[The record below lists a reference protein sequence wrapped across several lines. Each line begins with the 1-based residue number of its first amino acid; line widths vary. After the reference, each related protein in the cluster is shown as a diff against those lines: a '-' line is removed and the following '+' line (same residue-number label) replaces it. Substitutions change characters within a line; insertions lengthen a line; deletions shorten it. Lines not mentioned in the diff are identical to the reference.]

1 MYKGGNL
8 CSKDCN
14 SNQKSIQKSQCIGY
28 ILMILANRRH
38 NYSKNKKGDQ
48 DETNNKEFT
57 FQAIA
62 WRMYRNYCGTF
73 GRGRLD
79 EHYRNR

>member
-1 MYKGGNL
+1 MYRINIDDFWL
-8 CSKDCN
+8 
-14 SNQKSIQKSQCIGY
+14 IGDII
-28 ILMILANRRH
+28 IL
-38 NYSKNKKGDQ
+38 KTKKGDQ

-73 GRGRLD
+73 GRRRLD
-79 EHYRNR
+79 EH

>member
-1 MYKGGNL
+1 MYRIYIDDFWL
-8 CSKDCN
+8 
-14 SNQKSIQKSQCIGY
+14 IGDII
-28 ILMILANRRH
+28 ILKTKKEIKMKRILKF
-38 NYSKNKKGDQ
+38 SS
-48 DETNNKEFT
+48 ETNNKEFT

-73 GRGRLD
+73 GRRRLD